1 MCNEPI
7 VSKNIFFL
15 YTGITQ
21 EATDDDSFIQTEPEV
36 APIVAPPAPIER
48 VEKVERSRSPS
59 PPTEKEEPAK
69 EEEEEES
76 ILSPSRKGDATE
88 DSGTGTGGTSIP
100 STPDSVFLERTL
112 DRSDIE
118 STSG

>member
-1 MCNEPI
+1 M
-7 VSKNIFFL
+7 VSSSE
-15 YTGITQ
+15 T
-21 EATDDDSFIQTEPEV
+21 PV
-36 APIVAPPAPIER
+36 
-48 VEKVERSRSPS
+48 VERSPS
-59 PPTEKEEPAK
+59 PPVDEKEDAVKEEE

-76 ILSPSRKGDATE
+76 ILSPSGKGDATG

-112 DRSDIE
+112 DRFDIE